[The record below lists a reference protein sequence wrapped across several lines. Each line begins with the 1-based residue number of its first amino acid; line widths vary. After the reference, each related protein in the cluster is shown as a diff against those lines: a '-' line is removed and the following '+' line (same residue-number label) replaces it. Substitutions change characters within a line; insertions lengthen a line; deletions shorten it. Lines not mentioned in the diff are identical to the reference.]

1 MNVLY
6 GDPSAIVGAY
16 FTDEDGHATLRD
28 MLLLGDEPV
37 IMSEIGRVEIASAIV
52 AARRADRIPDS
63 TQVLARF
70 EADCRAGGPLQLLV
84 LRSSTVM
91 ARAHQLVLDHPL
103 RALDAIHLA
112 VALEDGLGLAG
123 DDGLAFV
130 TRDQAQAAAAVA
142 LGFEVR

>member
-16 FTDEDGHATLRD
+16 FSDEDGHAALRE

-37 IMSEIGRVEIASAIV
+37 VMSEIGRIEITSAIV

-63 TQVLARF
+63 AQVLARF
-70 EADCRAGGPLQLLV
+70 EADCRPGGPLKLLA
-84 LRSSTVM
+84 LRSSKVM
-91 ARAHQLVLDHPL
+91 ERARQLVVDHPL

-112 VALEDGLGLAG
+112 VALEDGLALAG
-123 DDGLAFV
+123 DDGLTFV
-130 TRDQAQAAAAVA
+130 TRGQQQADAARAV
-142 LGFEVR
+142 GFRVR

>member
-1 MNVLY
+1 VSVLY

-16 FTDEDGHATLRD
+16 FADEDGHAALRD
-28 MLLLGDEPV
+28 MLLFGDEPV
-37 IMSEIGRVEIASAIV
+37 IMSEIGRVEVASAIV
-52 AARRADRIPDS
+52 AARRADRIADS
-63 TQVLARF
+63 SRVLARF
-70 EADCRAGGPLQLLV
+70 EADCRPGGPLKLLA
-84 LRSSTVM
+84 LRSSKVM

-112 VALEDGLGLAG
+112 VALEDGLALAG

-130 TRDQAQAAAAVA
+130 TRDRVQAGAAAA

>member
-1 MNVLY
+1 VTVLY
-6 GDPSAIVGAY
+6 GDPSAIAGAY
-16 FTDEDGHATLRD
+16 FSDESGHADLRN

-37 IMSEIGRVEIASAIV
+37 IMSEIGRIEVASAIV
-52 AARRADRIPDS
+52 AARRADRITDS
-63 TQVLARF
+63 TPVLSRF
-70 EADCRAGGPLQLLV
+70 EADCRPGGPLKLLA

-91 ARAHQLVLDHPL
+91 ARAHQLVIDHPL

-130 TRDQAQAAAAVA
+130 TRDRAQAAAAVA